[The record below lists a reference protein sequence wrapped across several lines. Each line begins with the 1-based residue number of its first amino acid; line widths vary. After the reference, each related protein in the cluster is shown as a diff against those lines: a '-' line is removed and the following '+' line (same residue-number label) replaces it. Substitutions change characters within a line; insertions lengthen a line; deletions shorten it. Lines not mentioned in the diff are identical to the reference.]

1 MEYRTILVHADASA
15 HAPARIR
22 LAAAIAASHGAHL
35 VGAAMTGM
43 SRFVCPEG
51 YTCQPG
57 SIIAG
62 YIDPLYAGAEQT
74 LDQFEAA
81 ARAAGAASVGRRRV
95 ADQPDDGLARQGAYA
110 DLVVLSQNDP
120 DESTSDYITS
130 LPEYVVLNCTRPV
143 LIVPYAGEF
152 SHVPRNALVA
162 WNGSREA
169 TAALGG
175 AIPLLRGAGRVSI
188 VRFGPDATDAPRGID
203 PPRDLLAWLARHGV
217 QHAEVLDRPG
227 APEADGALL
236 SLAAALQCD
245 LLVMGCYGRTRF
257 RELLLGG
264 ASRMMLRS
272 MTVPVLMAH

>member
-1 MEYRTILVHADASA
+1 MAYRTILVHADASA

-22 LAAAIAASHGAHL
+22 LAAAIARCHGAHL

-51 YTCQPG
+51 YTCKPG

-62 YIDPLYAGAEQT
+62 YIDPLYEGAERA
-74 LDQFEAA
+74 LDQFETVAQ
-81 ARAAGAASVGRRRV
+81 AAGAASTGRRRV
-95 ADQPDDGLARQGAYA
+95 ADQPDDGLARLAA
-110 DLVVLSQNDP
+110 CSDLVVLSQNDP
-120 DESTSDYITS
+120 DESTSDYVTS

-143 LIVPYAGEF
+143 LVVPYAGDF
-152 SHVPRNALVA
+152 PQAPRNALVA

-169 TAALGG
+169 TAALTG
-175 AIPLLRGAGRVSI
+175 AIPLLRAAGRVGI
-188 VRFGPDATDAPRGID
+188 VRFGAPAGDAPRGVA
-203 PPRDLLAWLARHGV
+203 PARDLLAWLARHQV
-217 QHAEVLDRPG
+217 QAEVFERPG
-227 APEADGALL
+227 APEAGGALPA
-236 SLAAALQCD
+236 LAAELQCD
-245 LLVMGCYGRTRF
+245 LVVMGCYGRTRF